1 MKEPTRREFL
11 GALGGAAVTLPG
23 LGATVPAARAGKRPN
38 VILILSD
45 DQGYGDFGCYGN
57 KQIRTPAL
65 DRFYREGLRFSNF
78 YVQPVCSPTRACLMT
93 GRYLYRTGLID
104 TWVGVSMMRAEE
116 VTVAQALHEHA
127 GYRTGIFGKW
137 HLGDHYP
144 LRPIDKGFDEAI
156 VCKGG
161 GVGQIDDPIDN
172 HYSDPIFYHNGKP
185 EQYHGYCTD
194 IFFDGAMRF
203 IEANRDHPFFIYIPT
218 NVVHEPLEVPD
229 RYAEPY
235 RAMGLEEGVSKLYGM
250 VTNLD
255 ENVGKLFR
263 QLQKLGLDENTAV
276 IYLSDNG
283 AGGPRR
289 YNAGLRGVKGQVYEG
304 GIKTPFFVRWPA
316 KLKGGWDIDRIGAHI
331 DVFPTILDI
340 CGVSRPAGHKLDGKS
355 LLPLMTGE
363 ASNWPDRTLFIQ
375 QSRPDAN
382 GWNVPRPYTHCAARG
397 QRYKIVMSAPG
408 RETFSRAVG
417 MEGTELYDMEH
428 DPGEEH
434 NIAGEHPD
442 IVFQMR
448 KRYEDWYWDV
458 TKGLEPPVRNLVGTA
473 HENPVTLGTQDMRG
487 PHAHLAPWNW
497 AQAHRMGTTEPNGSG
512 HYEIEVAR
520 SGRYE
525 ITFRFGPPGAQ
536 GLPTMKSGKAYLGIG
551 DVAAAKAIKGGAT
564 SVSFAVNLKAG
575 CLRLDPL
582 LTGQRSDGGAVSPF
596 FVDVKCLDI

>member
-1 MKEPTRREFL
+1 MKGPTRREFL
-11 GALGGAAVTLPG
+11 GVLGSAAVTLPS
-23 LGATVPAARAGKRPN
+23 LGVTAPAARTGKRPN

-57 KQIRTPAL
+57 RQIHTPVL
-65 DRFYREGLRFSNF
+65 DRFYREGVRFSNF

-93 GRYLYRTGLID
+93 GRYYYRTGLID
-104 TWVGVSMMRAEE
+104 TWVGVSLMRADE
-116 VTVAQALHEHA
+116 VTVAQALREQG

-156 VCKGG
+156 VCRGG

-185 EQYHGYCTD
+185 EQYRGYCTD
-194 IFFDGAMRF
+194 IFFNGARQF
-203 IEANRDHPFFIYIPT
+203 IEANRVHPFFIYIPT

-229 RYAEPY
+229 RYAGPY
-235 RAMGLEEGVSKLYGM
+235 RAMGLDENVSKLYGM

-255 ENVGKLFR
+255 ENIGKLFQ

-276 IYLSDNG
+276 VFLSDNG
-283 AGGPRR
+283 AGGPKR

-304 GIKTPFFVRWPA
+304 GIKTPFFVRWPGR
-316 KLKGGWDIDRIGAHI
+316 LEGGRDIDRIGAHI
-331 DVFPTILDI
+331 DVFPTVLDI
-340 CGVSRPAGHKLDGKS
+340 CGVSHPAGLKLDGDS
-355 LLPLMTGE
+355 LLPLMTGA
-363 ASNWPDRTLFIQ
+363 ASHWPDRTLFIQ
-375 QSRPDAN
+375 QSRPDEN
-382 GWNVPRPYTHCAARG
+382 GWNVPRPYTHCAARA

-408 RETFSRAVG
+408 RDTFSRAMG
-417 MEGTELYDMEH
+417 MAETELYDIEH

-434 NIAGEHPD
+434 NIAQEHPD

-473 HENPVTLGTQDMRG
+473 HENPVRLGTQDMRG
-487 PHAHLAPWNW
+487 PHADLAPWNW
-497 AQAHRMGTTEPNGSG
+497 AQAHRMGRTEPNGSG
-512 HYEIEVAR
+512 HYEVEVAR

-525 ITFRFGPPGAQ
+525 ITFRFGPAGAQ
-536 GLPTMKSGKAYLGIG
+536 GLPVMKAGKAFLSLG
-551 DVAAAKAIKGGAT
+551 DVTAAKEIEEGAT
-564 SVSFAVNLKAG
+564 SVTFHMNLKAG
-575 CLRLDPL
+575 RFRLDPL
-582 LTGQRSDGGAVSPF
+582 LIGQRSDGHAVSPF
-596 FVDVKCLDI
+596 FVDVKCVDI